1 MPEISVRGLEMPE
14 SPIRK
19 LAPLAA
25 AAKKRGTRVYHLNIG
40 QPDLPTPQVGLDALK
55 TIDRNIL
62 EYSPSQGYLS
72 YREKLV
78 DYYKKYDINVTAD
91 DIIITCGGSE
101 AVLFAFMSCLNPGDE
116 IIVPEPH
123 YPNYRECTLLAGG
136 NLHTIPTTPET
147 GYRYATRGQIEPCIN
162 EHTRAIIVTNPGNP
176 TGVVLSEDELL
187 LLLEIAKEHDLF
199 LICDEVY
206 REFVYNSERLV
217 TALQYPEYQDRVI
230 IVDSVSKRFSAC
242 GTRIGFLISKNAE
255 LISEATK
262 WCQCSLGVSTVDQA
276 AAAALYSVGKDYFDS
291 VREEYKGRRDA
302 MVRGLKKIPGV
313 VFAEPEG
320 AFYIMAALPVDD
332 VDKFQLWL
340 LTEFQDQGETLMF
353 SPGRFFYSTPGKGHT
368 EIRMAYV
375 LKQADLERAMEILRH
390 ALEIYNGR
398 KE

>member
-1 MPEISVRGLEMPE
+1 MKFSSKIQHCQL
-14 SPIRK
+14 SPFFVFDSY
-19 LAPLAA
+19 AEQ
-25 AAKKRGTRVYHLNIG
+25 AKAKGIHIYHLNLG
-40 QPDLPTPQVGLDALK
+40 QPDILTPKEYYKALQEYSNPVISYPPSEGKPEIVDAVRKYYAELGVDLK
-55 TIDRNIL
+55 RENIL
-62 EYSPSQGYLS
+62 
-72 YREKLV
+72 
-78 DYYKKYDINVTAD
+78 
-91 DIIITCGGSE
+91 ITFGGSE
-101 AVLFAFMSCLNPGDE
+101 ALQMAIASIIDDGDE

-136 NLHTIPTTPET
+136 HLHTIPTTPEM
-147 GYRYATRGQIEPCIN
+147 GYRYATREQIEPCIN

-176 TGVVLSEDELL
+176 TGVVLSENELL
-187 LLLEIAKEHDLF
+187 LLLKIAKEHDLF

-206 REFVYNSERLV
+206 REFVYNNERLV

-230 IVDSVSKRFSAC
+230 VVDSVSKRFSAC
-242 GTRIGFLISKNAE
+242 GTRIGFLISKNTE

-262 WCQCSLGVSTVDQA
+262 WCQCRLGVSTVDQA

-302 MVRGLKKIPGV
+302 MVRGLEKIPGI

-353 SPGRFFYSTPGKGHT
+353 SPGRFCYSTPGKGHT

-375 LKQADLERAMEILRH
+375 LKQADLERALDILRH
-390 ALEIYNGR
+390 ALEIYNSR

>member
-1 MPEISVRGLEMPE
+1 MKFSSKIQRCQLSPFFVFDSYAEQAKARG
-14 SPIRK
+14 IHI
-19 LAPLAA
+19 
-25 AAKKRGTRVYHLNIG
+25 YHLNLG
-40 QPDLPTPQVGLDALK
+40 QPDILTPKEYYKALQ
-55 TIDRNIL
+55 
-62 EYSPSQGYLS
+62 EYSNPVISYPPSEGKPEIVDAVRKYYAQLGVDLR
-72 YREKLV
+72 RE
-78 DYYKKYDINVTAD
+78 DIL
-91 DIIITCGGSE
+91 ITFGGSE
-101 AVLFAFMSCLNPGDE
+101 ALQMTIASIIDDGDE

-262 WCQCSLGVSTVDQA
+262 WCQCRLGVSTVDQA

-375 LKQADLERAMEILRH
+375 LKQADLERAMDILRH